1 MAVQYKE
8 GARVRFL
15 LHGEHD
21 RTGEILARNQAKL
34 QMAVVQEDGSVQEQ
48 VFREQED
55 WLIRIDGDGREVWI
69 NKDAMIE
76 KVR

>member
-15 LHGEHD
+15 LHGEHE
-21 RTGEILARNQAKL
+21 RTGEILGRNQAKL
-34 QMAVVQEDGSVQEQ
+34 ESVRDNENGEREVVVHT
-48 VFREQED
+48 EQED
-55 WLIRIDGDGREVWI
+55 WLIRVDGDGREVWV
-69 NKDAMIE
+69 NKDAMVE